1 MLRYPNRFY
10 ILMVLFSIYGLSG
23 CNDRQSD
30 TAANEVPPQ
39 VDVIITQV
47 ISSPVSIELPGRLE
61 AFRQAEVRARVAGIV
76 RERLYKEGQDVR
88 KGTPLFLINP
98 ELLKVARDEASGTLA
113 KAEANYHDVA
123 DKLKRYKDLV
133 SDHSISE
140 RDYQSAVAGEKQAK
154 AELLSARARLEKA
167 RLDLGYATVVSPID
181 GRARRALVTEGA
193 LVGQDSQ
200 PATEVMAMQR
210 AIKSG
215 KIRGIEQKDIQVHL
229 IFSDGSEYGH
239 TGKLFF
245 SDLAVDTST
254 DTLAMRALFDNPE
267 YELLPGA
274 YVQVRLEQA
283 IINHAVPVPR
293 DALVRAAGV
302 SSVMIV
308 DTEDTVQRVEV
319 EANTLEGNHWVVTSG
334 LQGGEK
340 VIISNPAMMIPGTRV
355 RPVVT
360 DDQTEIYGAIF
371 YRPPGIRLGHLI
383 TDHSCRITLHS
394 GAAGSPIPG
403 YCTTCDQRIGH
414 LSRCFRQSC
423 RRIGHRDYRT

>member
-23 CNDRQSD
+23 CDDRQSD
-30 TAANEVPPQ
+30 TAVNEVPPQ
-39 VDVIITQV
+39 VDVIITRV
-47 ISSPVSIELPGRLE
+47 VSSPVSIELPGRLE

-76 RERLYKEGQDVR
+76 TERLYKEGQDVR

-193 LVGQDSQ
+193 LVGQDAPTPLTTIEQIDPIYVNFSQ

-254 DTLAMRALFDNPE
+254 DTVAMRALFDNPE

-334 LQGGEK
+334 LQGDEK
-340 VIISNPAMMIPGTRV
+340 VIISNSAMMIPGTRV

-360 DDQTEIYGAIF
+360 DDQT
-371 YRPPGIRLGHLI
+371 
-383 TDHSCRITLHS
+383 DHS
-394 GAAGSPIPG
+394 
-403 YCTTCDQRIGH
+403 Q
-414 LSRCFRQSC
+414 Q
-423 RRIGHRDYRT
+423 

>member
-39 VDVIITQV
+39 VDVIITRV

-76 RERLYKEGQDVR
+76 TERLYKEGQDVR

-98 ELLKVARDEASGTLA
+98 ELLKVARDEASGALA

-193 LVGQDSQ
+193 LVGQDAPTPLTTIEQIDPIYVNFSQ

-254 DTLAMRALFDNPE
+254 DTVAMRALFDNPE

-340 VIISNPAMMIPGTRV
+340 VIISNPAMMISGARV

-360 DDQTEIYGAIF
+360 DDQT
-371 YRPPGIRLGHLI
+371 
-383 TDHSCRITLHS
+383 DHS
-394 GAAGSPIPG
+394 
-403 YCTTCDQRIGH
+403 Q
-414 LSRCFRQSC
+414 Q
-423 RRIGHRDYRT
+423 

>member
-23 CNDRQSD
+23 CDDRQSD
-30 TAANEVPPQ
+30 TAVNEVPPQ
-39 VDVIITQV
+39 VDVIITRV
-47 ISSPVSIELPGRLE
+47 VSSPVSIELPGRLE

-76 RERLYKEGQDVR
+76 TERLYKEGQDVR
-88 KGTPLFLINP
+88 KGIPLFLINP
-98 ELLKVARDEASGTLA
+98 ELLKVARDEASGALA

-140 RDYQSAVAGEKQAK
+140 RDYQSAVAEEKQAK

-193 LVGQDSQ
+193 LVGQDAPTPLTTIEQIDPIYVNFSQ

-254 DTLAMRALFDNPE
+254 DTVAMRALFDNPE

-355 RPVVT
+355 KLVVT
-360 DDQTEIYGAIF
+360 DDQT
-371 YRPPGIRLGHLI
+371 
-383 TDHSCRITLHS
+383 DHS
-394 GAAGSPIPG
+394 
-403 YCTTCDQRIGH
+403 Q
-414 LSRCFRQSC
+414 
-423 RRIGHRDYRT
+423 

>member
-10 ILMVLFSIYGLSG
+10 ILIVLLSICGLSG
-23 CNDRQSD
+23 CSDRQND
-30 TAANEVPPQ
+30 TAANEVSPQ
-39 VDVIITQV
+39 VDVIITRM

-76 RERLYKEGQDVR
+76 TERLYKEGQDVR

-98 ELLKVARDEASGTLA
+98 ELLKVARDEASGALA

-140 RDYQSAVAGEKQAK
+140 RDYQSAMAEEKQAK

-193 LVGQDSQ
+193 LVGQDAPTPLTTIEQIDPIYVNFSQ

-215 KIRGIEQKDIQVHL
+215 KIRGIEQKDIRVDL
-229 IFSDGSEYGH
+229 IFSDGSKYGH

-254 DTLAMRALFDNPE
+254 DTVAMRALFDNPE

-302 SSVMIV
+302 SSVMVV

-355 RPVVT
+355 KPVVT
-360 DDQTEIYGAIF
+360 DDQT
-371 YRPPGIRLGHLI
+371 
-383 TDHSCRITLHS
+383 DHSK
-394 GAAGSPIPG
+394 
-403 YCTTCDQRIGH
+403 Q
-414 LSRCFRQSC
+414 
-423 RRIGHRDYRT
+423 

>member
-1 MLRYPNRFY
+1 MFRYQNRFY
-10 ILMVLFSIYGLSG
+10 ILIVLLSIYGLSG
-23 CNDRQSD
+23 CNNQPSD
-30 TAANEVPPQ
+30 MAANEAPLQ
-39 VDVIITQV
+39 VNVIITRA

-76 RERLYKEGQDVR
+76 TERLYKEGQDVR

-98 ELLKVARDEASGTLA
+98 ELLKVARDEASGALA
-113 KAEANYHDVA
+113 KADASYQDVA

-140 RDYQSAVAGEKQAK
+140 RDYQSVVAEEKQAR

-193 LVGQDSQ
+193 LVGQDAPTPLTTVEQIDPIYVNFSQ
-200 PATEVMAMQR
+200 PAAEVMAMQR

-229 IFSDGSEYGH
+229 IFSDGSEYDH

-245 SDLAVDTST
+245 SDLAVDAST
-254 DTLAMRALFDNPE
+254 DTVAMRALFDNPE

-293 DALVRAAGV
+293 DALVRASGI

-308 DTEDTVQRVEV
+308 DTEDIIQRVEV
-319 EANTLEGNHWVVTSG
+319 ETNTLEGNHWVVTSG

-360 DDQTEIYGAIF
+360 DDQT
-371 YRPPGIRLGHLI
+371 
-383 TDHSCRITLHS
+383 DHSK
-394 GAAGSPIPG
+394 
-403 YCTTCDQRIGH
+403 Q
-414 LSRCFRQSC
+414 
-423 RRIGHRDYRT
+423 

>member
-23 CNDRQSD
+23 CDDRQSD

-76 RERLYKEGQDVR
+76 TERLYKEGQDVR

-98 ELLKVARDEASGTLA
+98 ELLKVARDEASGALA

-193 LVGQDSQ
+193 LVGQDAPTPLTTIEQIDPIYVNFSQ

-254 DTLAMRALFDNPE
+254 DTVAMRALFDNPE

-340 VIISNPAMMIPGTRV
+340 VIISNSAMMIPGTRV

-360 DDQTEIYGAIF
+360 DDQT
-371 YRPPGIRLGHLI
+371 
-383 TDHSCRITLHS
+383 DHS
-394 GAAGSPIPG
+394 
-403 YCTTCDQRIGH
+403 Q
-414 LSRCFRQSC
+414 Q
-423 RRIGHRDYRT
+423 

>member
-23 CNDRQSD
+23 CDDRQSD

-39 VDVIITQV
+39 VDVIITRV

-76 RERLYKEGQDVR
+76 TERLYKEGQDVR

-193 LVGQDSQ
+193 LVGQDAPTPLTTIEQIDPIYVNFSQ

-254 DTLAMRALFDNPE
+254 DTVAMRALFDNPE

-340 VIISNPAMMIPGTRV
+340 VIISNSAMMIPGTRV
-355 RPVVT
+355 RPVVI
-360 DDQTEIYGAIF
+360 DDQT
-371 YRPPGIRLGHLI
+371 
-383 TDHSCRITLHS
+383 
-394 GAAGSPIPG
+394 
-403 YCTTCDQRIGH
+403 
-414 LSRCFRQSC
+414 
-423 RRIGHRDYRT
+423 DYSKQ

>member
-39 VDVIITQV
+39 VDVIITRV
-47 ISSPVSIELPGRLE
+47 VSSPVSIELPGRLE

-76 RERLYKEGQDVR
+76 TERLYKEGQDVR

-193 LVGQDSQ
+193 LVGQDAPTPLTTIEQIDPIYVNFSQ

-254 DTLAMRALFDNPE
+254 DTVAMRALFDNPE

-334 LQGGEK
+334 LQGDEK
-340 VIISNPAMMIPGTRV
+340 VIISNSAMMIPGTRV

-360 DDQTEIYGAIF
+360 DDQT
-371 YRPPGIRLGHLI
+371 
-383 TDHSCRITLHS
+383 DHS
-394 GAAGSPIPG
+394 
-403 YCTTCDQRIGH
+403 Q
-414 LSRCFRQSC
+414 Q
-423 RRIGHRDYRT
+423 

>member
-1 MLRYPNRFY
+1 MTDYMLYCRNDNHVRIIQRQNNKEKFMLRYPNRFY

-23 CNDRQSD
+23 CDDRQSD
-30 TAANEVPPQ
+30 TAVNEVPPQ

-76 RERLYKEGQDVR
+76 TERLYKEGQDVR

-98 ELLKVARDEASGTLA
+98 ELLKVARDEASGALA

-140 RDYQSAVAGEKQAK
+140 RDYQSAVAEEKQAK

-193 LVGQDSQ
+193 LVGQDAPTPLTTIEQIDPIYVNFSQ

-254 DTLAMRALFDNPE
+254 DTVAMRALFDNPE

-360 DDQTEIYGAIF
+360 DDQT
-371 YRPPGIRLGHLI
+371 
-383 TDHSCRITLHS
+383 
-394 GAAGSPIPG
+394 
-403 YCTTCDQRIGH
+403 
-414 LSRCFRQSC
+414 
-423 RRIGHRDYRT
+423 DYSKQ

>member
-39 VDVIITQV
+39 VDVIITRV

-76 RERLYKEGQDVR
+76 TERLYKEGQDVR

-193 LVGQDSQ
+193 LVGQDAPTPLTTIEQIDPIYVNFSQ

-254 DTLAMRALFDNPE
+254 DTVAMRALFDNPE

-340 VIISNPAMMIPGTRV
+340 VIISNPAMMISGARV

-360 DDQTEIYGAIF
+360 DDQT
-371 YRPPGIRLGHLI
+371 
-383 TDHSCRITLHS
+383 DHS
-394 GAAGSPIPG
+394 
-403 YCTTCDQRIGH
+403 Q
-414 LSRCFRQSC
+414 Q
-423 RRIGHRDYRT
+423 

>member
-39 VDVIITQV
+39 VDVIITRV
-47 ISSPVSIELPGRLE
+47 VSSPVSIELPGRLE

-76 RERLYKEGQDVR
+76 TERLYKEGQDVR

-193 LVGQDSQ
+193 LVGQDAPTPLTTIEQIDPIYVNFSQ

-254 DTLAMRALFDNPE
+254 DTVAMRALFDNPE

-302 SSVMIV
+302 SSVMVV

-355 RPVVT
+355 KPVVT
-360 DDQTEIYGAIF
+360 DDQT
-371 YRPPGIRLGHLI
+371 
-383 TDHSCRITLHS
+383 DHSK
-394 GAAGSPIPG
+394 
-403 YCTTCDQRIGH
+403 Q
-414 LSRCFRQSC
+414 
-423 RRIGHRDYRT
+423 

>member
-23 CNDRQSD
+23 CDDRQSD

-39 VDVIITQV
+39 VDVIITRV
-47 ISSPVSIELPGRLE
+47 VSSPVSIELPGRLE

-76 RERLYKEGQDVR
+76 TERLYKEGQDVR

-193 LVGQDSQ
+193 LVGQDAPTPLTTIEQIDPIYVNFSQ

-254 DTLAMRALFDNPE
+254 DTVAMRALFDNPE

-340 VIISNPAMMIPGTRV
+340 VIISNSAMMIPGTRV
-355 RPVVT
+355 RPVVI
-360 DDQTEIYGAIF
+360 DDQT
-371 YRPPGIRLGHLI
+371 
-383 TDHSCRITLHS
+383 
-394 GAAGSPIPG
+394 
-403 YCTTCDQRIGH
+403 
-414 LSRCFRQSC
+414 
-423 RRIGHRDYRT
+423 DYSKQ

>member
-1 MLRYPNRFY
+1 MTDYMLYCRNDNHVRIIQRQNNKEKFMLRYPNRFY

-23 CNDRQSD
+23 CDDRQSD
-30 TAANEVPPQ
+30 TAVNEVPPQ
-39 VDVIITQV
+39 VDVIITRV
-47 ISSPVSIELPGRLE
+47 VSSPVSIELPGRLE

-76 RERLYKEGQDVR
+76 TERLYKEGQDVR

-98 ELLKVARDEASGTLA
+98 ELLKVARDEASGALA

-140 RDYQSAVAGEKQAK
+140 RDYQSAVAEEKQAK

-193 LVGQDSQ
+193 LVGQDAPTPLTTIEQIDPIYVNFSQ

-254 DTLAMRALFDNPE
+254 DTVAMRALFDNPE

-340 VIISNPAMMIPGTRV
+340 VIISNSAMMISGARV

-360 DDQTEIYGAIF
+360 DDQT
-371 YRPPGIRLGHLI
+371 
-383 TDHSCRITLHS
+383 DHS
-394 GAAGSPIPG
+394 
-403 YCTTCDQRIGH
+403 Q
-414 LSRCFRQSC
+414 Q
-423 RRIGHRDYRT
+423 

>member
-76 RERLYKEGQDVR
+76 TERLYKEGQDVR

-140 RDYQSAVAGEKQAK
+140 RDYQSAVAEEKQAK

-193 LVGQDSQ
+193 LVGQDAPTPLTTIEQIDPIYVNFSQ

-254 DTLAMRALFDNPE
+254 DTVAMRALFDNPE

-340 VIISNPAMMIPGTRV
+340 VIISNSAMMISGARV

-360 DDQTEIYGAIF
+360 DDQT
-371 YRPPGIRLGHLI
+371 
-383 TDHSCRITLHS
+383 DHS
-394 GAAGSPIPG
+394 
-403 YCTTCDQRIGH
+403 Q
-414 LSRCFRQSC
+414 Q
-423 RRIGHRDYRT
+423 

>member
-23 CNDRQSD
+23 CDDRQSD

-39 VDVIITQV
+39 VDVIITRV

-76 RERLYKEGQDVR
+76 TERLYKEGQDVR

-193 LVGQDSQ
+193 LVGQDAPTPLTTIEQIDPIYVNFSQ

-254 DTLAMRALFDNPE
+254 DTVAMRALFDNPE

-360 DDQTEIYGAIF
+360 DDQT
-371 YRPPGIRLGHLI
+371 
-383 TDHSCRITLHS
+383 DHS
-394 GAAGSPIPG
+394 
-403 YCTTCDQRIGH
+403 Q
-414 LSRCFRQSC
+414 Q
-423 RRIGHRDYRT
+423 

>member
-76 RERLYKEGQDVR
+76 TERLYKEGQDVR

-98 ELLKVARDEASGTLA
+98 ELLKVARDEASGALA

-193 LVGQDSQ
+193 LVGQDAPTPLTTIEQIDPIYVNFSQ

-254 DTLAMRALFDNPE
+254 DTVAMRALFDNPE

-340 VIISNPAMMIPGTRV
+340 VIISNPAMMISGARV

-360 DDQTEIYGAIF
+360 DDQT
-371 YRPPGIRLGHLI
+371 
-383 TDHSCRITLHS
+383 DHS
-394 GAAGSPIPG
+394 
-403 YCTTCDQRIGH
+403 Q
-414 LSRCFRQSC
+414 Q
-423 RRIGHRDYRT
+423 

>member
-23 CNDRQSD
+23 CDDRQSD
-30 TAANEVPPQ
+30 TAVNEVPPQ
-39 VDVIITQV
+39 VDVIITRV

-76 RERLYKEGQDVR
+76 TERLYKEGQDVR

-140 RDYQSAVAGEKQAK
+140 RDYQSAMAEEKQAK

-193 LVGQDSQ
+193 LVGQDAPTPLTTIEQIDPIYVNFSQ

-254 DTLAMRALFDNPE
+254 DTVAMRALFDNPE

-340 VIISNPAMMIPGTRV
+340 VIISNSAMMIPGTRV
-355 RPVVT
+355 RPVVI
-360 DDQTEIYGAIF
+360 DDQT
-371 YRPPGIRLGHLI
+371 
-383 TDHSCRITLHS
+383 
-394 GAAGSPIPG
+394 
-403 YCTTCDQRIGH
+403 
-414 LSRCFRQSC
+414 
-423 RRIGHRDYRT
+423 DYSKQ

>member
-1 MLRYPNRFY
+1 MSILKRLSCPDHPVAETIKREIHASLPNRFY
-10 ILMVLFSIYGLSG
+10 ILMALLLICGLSG
-23 CNDRQSD
+23 CNSQQSP
-30 TAANEVPPQ
+30 TTESEIPPQ
-39 VDVIITQV
+39 VDVIITRV

-76 RERLYKEGQDVR
+76 TERLYKEGQDVR

-98 ELLKVARDEASGTLA
+98 ELLKVARDEASGALA

-133 SDHSISE
+133 SDRSISE
-140 RDYQSAVAGEKQAK
+140 RDYQSAVAEEKRAK
-154 AELLSARARLEKA
+154 AELLSARARLGKA
-167 RLDLGYATVVSPID
+167 RLDLGYATVVSPIS

-193 LVGQDSQ
+193 LVGQDAPTPLTTVEQIDPIYVNFSQ
-200 PATEVMAMQR
+200 PAAEVMAMQR

-254 DTLAMRALFDNPE
+254 DTVAMRAIFDNPE

-283 IINHAVPVPR
+283 IINHAVLVPR
-293 DALVRAAGV
+293 DALIRASGV
-302 SSVMIV
+302 SSVMVV
-308 DTEDTVQRVEV
+308 DTEDKVQRIDVET
-319 EANTLEGNHWVVTSG
+319 NTLEGNHWVVTSG
-334 LQGGEK
+334 LQGEEK
-340 VIISNPAMMIPGTRV
+340 VIISNPGTMMPGARV
-355 RPVVT
+355 KPIVT
-360 DDQTEIYGAIF
+360 GNQADSSKQ
-371 YRPPGIRLGHLI
+371 
-383 TDHSCRITLHS
+383 
-394 GAAGSPIPG
+394 
-403 YCTTCDQRIGH
+403 
-414 LSRCFRQSC
+414 
-423 RRIGHRDYRT
+423 

>member
-23 CNDRQSD
+23 CDDRQSD

-76 RERLYKEGQDVR
+76 TERLYKEGQDVR

-98 ELLKVARDEASGTLA
+98 ELLKVARDEASGALA

-193 LVGQDSQ
+193 LVGQDAPTPLTTIEQIDPIYVNFSQ

-254 DTLAMRALFDNPE
+254 DTVAMRALFDNPE

-360 DDQTEIYGAIF
+360 DDQT
-371 YRPPGIRLGHLI
+371 
-383 TDHSCRITLHS
+383 DHS
-394 GAAGSPIPG
+394 
-403 YCTTCDQRIGH
+403 Q
-414 LSRCFRQSC
+414 Q
-423 RRIGHRDYRT
+423 

>member
-23 CNDRQSD
+23 CDDRQSD

-39 VDVIITQV
+39 VDVIITRV

-76 RERLYKEGQDVR
+76 TERLYKEGQDVR

-98 ELLKVARDEASGTLA
+98 ELLKVARDEASGALA

-193 LVGQDSQ
+193 LVGQDAPTPLTTIEQIDPIYVNFSQ

-254 DTLAMRALFDNPE
+254 DTVAMRALFDNPE

-360 DDQTEIYGAIF
+360 DDQT
-371 YRPPGIRLGHLI
+371 
-383 TDHSCRITLHS
+383 DHS
-394 GAAGSPIPG
+394 
-403 YCTTCDQRIGH
+403 Q
-414 LSRCFRQSC
+414 Q
-423 RRIGHRDYRT
+423 

>member
-39 VDVIITQV
+39 VDVIITRV
-47 ISSPVSIELPGRLE
+47 VSSPVSIELPGRLE

-76 RERLYKEGQDVR
+76 TERLYKEGQDVR

-193 LVGQDSQ
+193 LVGQDAPTPLTTIEQIDPIYVNFSQ

-254 DTLAMRALFDNPE
+254 DTVAMRALFDNPE

-340 VIISNPAMMIPGTRV
+340 VIISNPAMMISGARV

-360 DDQTEIYGAIF
+360 DDQTA
-371 YRPPGIRLGHLI
+371 
-383 TDHSCRITLHS
+383 HS
-394 GAAGSPIPG
+394 
-403 YCTTCDQRIGH
+403 Q
-414 LSRCFRQSC
+414 Q
-423 RRIGHRDYRT
+423 

>member
-76 RERLYKEGQDVR
+76 TERLYKEGQDVR

-193 LVGQDSQ
+193 LVGQDAPTPLTTIEQIDPIYVNFSQ

-254 DTLAMRALFDNPE
+254 DTVAMRALFDNPE

-355 RPVVT
+355 KLVVT
-360 DDQTEIYGAIF
+360 DDQT
-371 YRPPGIRLGHLI
+371 
-383 TDHSCRITLHS
+383 DHS
-394 GAAGSPIPG
+394 
-403 YCTTCDQRIGH
+403 Q
-414 LSRCFRQSC
+414 Q
-423 RRIGHRDYRT
+423 

>member
-10 ILMVLFSIYGLSG
+10 ILIVLLSICGLSG
-23 CNDRQSD
+23 CSDRQND
-30 TAANEVPPQ
+30 TAANEVSPQ
-39 VDVIITQV
+39 VDVIITRV

-76 RERLYKEGQDVR
+76 TERLYKEGQDVR

-98 ELLKVARDEASGTLA
+98 ELLKVARDEASGALA

-140 RDYQSAVAGEKQAK
+140 RDYQSAMAEEKQAK

-193 LVGQDSQ
+193 LVGQDAPTPLTTIEQIDPIYVNFSQ

-215 KIRGIEQKDIQVHL
+215 KIRGIEQKDIRVDL
-229 IFSDGSEYGH
+229 IFSDGSKYGH

-254 DTLAMRALFDNPE
+254 DTVAMRALFDNPE

-355 RPVVT
+355 KPVVT
-360 DDQTEIYGAIF
+360 DDQT
-371 YRPPGIRLGHLI
+371 
-383 TDHSCRITLHS
+383 DHSK
-394 GAAGSPIPG
+394 
-403 YCTTCDQRIGH
+403 Q
-414 LSRCFRQSC
+414 
-423 RRIGHRDYRT
+423 

>member
-30 TAANEVPPQ
+30 TAVNEVPPQ

-76 RERLYKEGQDVR
+76 TERLYKEGQDVR

-193 LVGQDSQ
+193 LVGQDAPTPLTTIEQIDPIYVNFSQ

-254 DTLAMRALFDNPE
+254 DTVAMRALFDNPE

-340 VIISNPAMMIPGTRV
+340 VIISNPAMMISGARV

-360 DDQTEIYGAIF
+360 DDQT
-371 YRPPGIRLGHLI
+371 
-383 TDHSCRITLHS
+383 DHS
-394 GAAGSPIPG
+394 
-403 YCTTCDQRIGH
+403 Q
-414 LSRCFRQSC
+414 Q
-423 RRIGHRDYRT
+423 

>member
-39 VDVIITQV
+39 VDVIITRV
-47 ISSPVSIELPGRLE
+47 VSSPVSIELPGRLE

-76 RERLYKEGQDVR
+76 TERLYKEGQDVR

-193 LVGQDSQ
+193 LVGQDAPTPLTTIEQIDPIYVNFSQ

-254 DTLAMRALFDNPE
+254 DTVAMRALFDNPE

-340 VIISNPAMMIPGTRV
+340 VIISNSAMMIPGTRV
-355 RPVVT
+355 RPVVI
-360 DDQTEIYGAIF
+360 DDQT
-371 YRPPGIRLGHLI
+371 
-383 TDHSCRITLHS
+383 
-394 GAAGSPIPG
+394 
-403 YCTTCDQRIGH
+403 
-414 LSRCFRQSC
+414 
-423 RRIGHRDYRT
+423 DYSKQ

>member
-23 CNDRQSD
+23 CDDRQSD
-30 TAANEVPPQ
+30 TAVNEVPPQ
-39 VDVIITQV
+39 VDVIITRV
-47 ISSPVSIELPGRLE
+47 VSSPVSIELPGRLE

-76 RERLYKEGQDVR
+76 TERLYKEGQDVR

-98 ELLKVARDEASGTLA
+98 ELLKVARDEASGALA

-193 LVGQDSQ
+193 LVGQDAPTPLTTIEQIDPIYVNFSQ

-254 DTLAMRALFDNPE
+254 DTVAMRALFDNPE

-283 IINHAVPVPR
+283 IINHAIPVPR

-360 DDQTEIYGAIF
+360 DDQT
-371 YRPPGIRLGHLI
+371 
-383 TDHSCRITLHS
+383 DHS
-394 GAAGSPIPG
+394 
-403 YCTTCDQRIGH
+403 Q
-414 LSRCFRQSC
+414 Q
-423 RRIGHRDYRT
+423 

>member
-1 MLRYPNRFY
+1 MSGLSGDKNNKEKSMLRYQNRFY

-23 CNDRQSD
+23 CNSQQNQ
-30 TAANEVPPQ
+30 TATDEILQQ
-39 VDVIITQV
+39 VDVIITRA

-76 RERLYKEGQDVR
+76 TERLYKEGQDVR

-98 ELLKVARDEASGTLA
+98 ELLKVARDEASGALA
-113 KAEANYHDVA
+113 KAEASYHDVA

-140 RDYQSAVAGEKQAK
+140 RDYQSVVAEEKQTR

-193 LVGQDSQ
+193 LVGQDAPTPLTTVEQIDPIYVNFSQ
-200 PATEVMAMQR
+200 PAAEVMAMQR

-229 IFSDGSEYGH
+229 IFSDGSEYDH

-245 SDLAVDTST
+245 SDLAVDIST
-254 DTLAMRALFDNPE
+254 DTVAMRALFDNPE

-283 IINHAVPVPR
+283 IINHAIPVPR
-293 DALVRAAGV
+293 DALVRASGV

-319 EANTLEGNHWVVTSG
+319 ETNTLEGNHWLVTSG

-360 DDQTEIYGAIF
+360 DDQT
-371 YRPPGIRLGHLI
+371 
-383 TDHSCRITLHS
+383 DHSK
-394 GAAGSPIPG
+394 
-403 YCTTCDQRIGH
+403 Q
-414 LSRCFRQSC
+414 
-423 RRIGHRDYRT
+423 